1 MMIKFFN
8 HIFDNQPNLAS
19 VMWIISASIITGVA
33 TGALLALSPW
43 TAFGL
48 VVAIF
53 LGATVVLYKDMNND
67 KDR

>member
-1 MMIKFFN
+1 MMIKFLN

-19 VMWIISASIITGVA
+19 VMWIVSASIIAVVA
-33 TGALLALSPW
+33 TGALLVLSPW

-53 LGATVVLYKDMNND
+53 LDSTVVLYKDMNND
-67 KDR
+67 KD